1 MTTGFT
7 GPLRGTESLSW
18 SDLLKKRVVVILG
31 EAGTGK
37 TFEFERQAARLQ
49 QDNKAAFFLALN
61 ELTSREAVDLALT
74 EHRSRFTEWL
84 GSDSPGYFF
93 LDAVD
98 ESRLN
103 SSTALQT
110 ALRLILDVLQSHLQ
124 RVSFF
129 ISSRVTDWSV
139 PGVRETVERTLLKAI
154 REAEASDVL
163 APGTAADTLE
173 VEEGKAPPSI
183 ELDVFRLDPLSEE
196 DAKRFAE
203 AHGASP
209 VEAFWGAVED
219 GGYEFMATRPLDLE
233 WMAKRWASANTLG
246 TYSELI
252 EAALIQRLSET
263 NQSYIDSGAV
273 LSRDQLRQGAEQIA
287 AACIFCG
294 RPYVLINP
302 GASTDN
308 AVSPAEALPD
318 WNPQEH
324 LRLLGTA
331 VFDEWTYGRAKFHH
345 RAVREYLAAC
355 WVGRR
360 LDEGLPVSR
369 ALKLFIQA
377 PYGEPVLL
385 NSRRSVLCWLASL
398 NAEVR
403 ERVIRQFPEMLMFEG
418 DPERWSADDVVEAF
432 TGYIR
437 RLESGHRPNWIND
450 ASELRRVARALPPG
464 LLVDYLTQYSN
475 SSEVISPLLLL
486 VEYGRV
492 MSCADAVFA
501 LYRDPGTS
509 PRHRYVALRTLATVA
524 TPEQRAAIA
533 DDLVSGKLK
542 TNELIGEAFKAV
554 SLHSLTVEQITAVF
568 QHTHPESEFGGGP
581 MAMAIKFELL
591 PTLDVTALQ
600 KLVASILCALPTLN
614 IEELTHRAELER
626 PKEAWMLSIL
636 PDCLLRTLQ
645 LMADERADAPGVLL
659 DAALIVEKLRH
670 TTYANDEDFRS
681 LRAETDKHPRFRRRV
696 ALAIACSEDIRHAE
710 GFDMGVGSR
719 LLYAK

>member
-1 MTTGFT
+1 MIVPVHRTFSTSQTASESSVDDFDYWFHRAT
-7 GPLRGTESLSW
+7 AGTESLSW
-18 SDLLKKRVVVILG
+18 SNLLKKRVVVILG

-49 QDNKAAFFLALN
+49 QDNQAAFFFALN
-61 ELTSREAVDLALT
+61 ELTSRETVDLALT
-74 EHRSRFTEWL
+74 AHRSRFKEWL
-84 GSDSPGYFF
+84 ASDSPGYFF

-103 SSTALQT
+103 SPTALQT
-110 ALRLILDVLQSHLQ
+110 ALRLILEVLQFQLQ

-129 ISSRVTDWSV
+129 IASRVTDWSV

-154 REAEASDVL
+154 REAEASDVR
-163 APGTAADTLE
+163 APGTAADTRG

-203 AHGASP
+203 AHSASP

-219 GGYEFMATRPLDLE
+219 GGYEFMATRPRDLE
-233 WMAKRWASANTLG
+233 WMVKRWVSANTLG
-246 TYSELI
+246 TYSDLI

-385 NSRRSVLCWLASL
+385 NSRRSVLCWLASF

-403 ERVIRQFPEMLMFEG
+403 ERIIRQFPEMLMFEG

-432 TGYIR
+432 AGYIR
-437 RLESGHRPNWIND
+437 RLESGYRPNWFND
-450 ASELRRVARALPPG
+450 SSEFRRIAQVLPPG
-464 LLVDYLTQYSN
+464 LLADYLTRYSKAP
-475 SSEVISPLLLL
+475 EVISPLLSL
-486 VEYGRV
+486 VQYGKV

-501 LYRDPGTS
+501 LYRNPGTS
-509 PRHRYVALRTLATVA
+509 PRHRYCTLRTLATVA

-542 TNELIGEAFKAV
+542 TNDLIGEAFKAV
-554 SLHSLTVEQITAVF
+554 NPRSLTVEQITAVF

-581 MAMAIKFELL
+581 MAMAVKFDLL
-591 PTLDVTALQ
+591 PTLDVQTLHT
-600 KLVASILCALPTLN
+600 LLYSILAALPTSS
-614 IEELTHRAELER
+614 IQELTHRAEVGKPREG
-626 PKEAWMLSIL
+626 WMLSVL
-636 PDCLLRTLQ
+636 PDCLLRALE
-645 LMADERADAPGVLL
+645 LMTGEGADAPQVLV
-659 DAALIVEKLRH
+659 DSALVVEKLRH
-670 TTYANDEDFRS
+670 TTYA
-681 LRAETDKHPRFRRRV
+681 PR
-696 ALAIACSEDIRHAE
+696 
-710 GFDMGVGSR
+710 
-719 LLYAK
+719 